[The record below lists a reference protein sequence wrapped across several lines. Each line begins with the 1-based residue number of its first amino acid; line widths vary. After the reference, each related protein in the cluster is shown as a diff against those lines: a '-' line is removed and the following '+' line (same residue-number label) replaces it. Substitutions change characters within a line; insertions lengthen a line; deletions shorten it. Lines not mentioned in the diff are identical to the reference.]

1 MSPGVGYALASM
13 AFAGVNDFIFKKQ
26 SDDGSGRAAYM
37 AVVGA
42 VWFAVFALAALVSGT
57 PAPGAAAGSA
67 AGPSAAPGVTLAWG
81 LAAGALSVSA
91 NYLLIGSLRTIGAAV
106 GATIYRMN
114 MVVAALI
121 GVAVLGEPA
130 GAAKL
135 AGFALA
141 AAALILFAA
150 GSGAPGERGAGRGLR
165 MAAAASLL
173 RAGMGVSY
181 KLAAEAGVRGA
192 WFLAIQ
198 GLIWLAAGAAG
209 AVLSARGARLNA
221 ALIRRG
227 LISGLFI
234 CGIVYFFRRALE
246 LGEASVVIPIA
257 QMSFALTALISRFA
271 LGERLNGRKV
281 AALCLS
287 AIAFACLGGSG

>member
-1 MSPGVGYALASM
+1 MSPGVGFALASLI
-13 AFAGVNDFIFKKQ
+13 FAGVNDFIFKKQ

-57 PAPGAAAGSA
+57 PAPGAA
-67 AGPSAAPGVTLAWG
+67 PGVTLAWG

-114 MVVAALI
+114 MVAAAAV
-121 GVAVLGEPA
+121 GVIFLGEPL

-135 AGFALA
+135 SGFALA
-141 AAALILFAA
+141 AAALMLFAA
-150 GSGAPGERGAGRGLR
+150 GSGAFGGRGIELGLGL
-165 MAAAASLL
+165 AFAASLL
-173 RAGMGVSY
+173 RAGMGIGY
-181 KLAAEAGVRGA
+181 KLAAEAGVHGD

-198 GLIWLAAGAAG
+198 GLVWLVTGAAG
-209 AVLSARGARLNA
+209 VLLRGRGPGLGA

-246 LGEASVVIPIA
+246 LGKASVVIPIA

-271 LGERLNGRKV
+271 LGERLNGRKI

-287 AIAFACLGGSG
+287 AFAFACLGGSG

>member
-42 VWFAVFALAALVSGT
+42 VWFAVFALAALISDVPKAS
-57 PAPGAAAGSA
+57 PSL
-67 AGPSAAPGVTLAWG
+67 GPSAARGVTLAWG

-91 NYLLIGSLRTIGAAV
+91 SYLLIGSFRTIGAAI

-121 GVAVLGEPA
+121 GVAFLGEPA

-141 AAALILFAA
+141 AAALLLFAA
-150 GSGAPGERGAGRGLR
+150 GSGAPGERGAARGLR

-173 RAGMGVSY
+173 RAGMGISY

-209 AVLSARGARLNA
+209 AVCRGGGSRLSS

-227 LISGLFI
+227 VISGLLV

-271 LGERLNGRKV
+271 LGERLNGRKT

-287 AIAFACLGGSG
+287 ALAFVFLGGSG